1 MIRNYF
7 QVAIRNIRQNS
18 LYAFINIF
26 SLSIGLAACL
36 VIYLFIADE
45 SGFDSFHSQSASIY
59 RLDEVQN
66 FSGTHEQKVALSMP
80 GMGPSLVTDFP
91 EVVGYARFFGNKR
104 LVKKDDRQFLLKNVA
119 SVDSTFLDF
128 FDFAWK
134 AGDRNTA
141 LDKPYSLVLTETTA
155 RKFFDD
161 PSTAVGSSLKMLD
174 KEYMITGLLYDVP
187 ENAHL
192 QFDALASMTT
202 ITQEQKDFN
211 DRWGSNFLVTYIR
224 LAPDADIKSLEA
236 KFPDYLIKHTGEQD
250 INQYYKL
257 FLQPLNQVHLG
268 STDIEH
274 DYHNYRKFNGA
285 YLRIFAIVGGLILLI
300 AAVNFM
306 NLTTARASHRWKEIG
321 VRSSIGAGKGQLFG
335 QFVFE
340 SVLLALGAL
349 LLGVLADLLLLPGLN
364 LLIGRQLSLL
374 ALANHPLELL
384 VLLAATIL
392 LGMLAGIYPSLYM
405 TSFQPSSVLKGNKKE
420 GRSLFRSSL
429 VVIQFG
435 LALAMIV
442 STIIVV
448 RQLSYMQQ
456 SEMGFDKDHILL
468 IDMNQEVN
476 QKYATLKEELLKS
489 PHVRGVTA
497 SGQRLGNNFHQW
509 GYKVRTDTGVVNITP
524 SNVNVDYDYLTVYG
538 IQIKAGR
545 NFNKDNARDKDFA
558 FIINETFARELNAPN
573 VLGMGVGHGWYK
585 DDSLGSIIG
594 VAQDFHFNSMHH
606 KINTLSM
613 VVHPDWGY
621 SEMSVKVDGSDPA
634 AAIDEVQDIW
644 KRTVSYPFDY
654 TFLDQ
659 HFDNLYQSDRQM
671 SSVVTI
677 MAVLAI
683 LLSCLGLFGLVTIT
697 VQKRVKEVGIRK
709 ALGASEQEITTLL
722 SRNYIGLIVI
732 AFVLASPVTYWVLN
746 RWLDGF
752 AYHIGIHP
760 GWFFAGAALTLA
772 IAGLTIAYHTM
783 RAARENP
790 VKALR
795 YE

>member
-1 MIRNYF
+1 MIRNYIH
-7 QVAIRNIRQNS
+7 VALRNIRQNR

-26 SLSIGLAACL
+26 SLSIGLASCV

-45 SGFDSFHSQSASIY
+45 SGFDSFHAGRSSIY
-59 RLDEVQN
+59 RLNEVQN
-66 FSGTHEQKVALSMP
+66 FSGTQEQKVALSMP
-80 GMGPSLVTDFP
+80 GMGPAMVTDFP
-91 EVVGYARFFGNKR
+91 EVIDYARFYGNKR
-104 LVKKDDRQFLLKNVA
+104 LVKRDERQFLLKNVA
-119 SVDSTFLDF
+119 SVDSSFLDF
-128 FDFAWK
+128 FDFAWM
-134 AGDRNTA
+134 AGDRATA
-141 LDKPYSLVLTETTA
+141 LDKPYSLVLTEKTA
-155 RKFFDD
+155 LKFFDE
-161 PSTAVGSSLKMLD
+161 PMESIGKSLTMQD
-174 KEYMITGLLYDVP
+174 KEYKITGILRDVP
-187 ENAHL
+187 ENSHL

-211 DRWGSNFLVTYIR
+211 NQWGSNYLVTYLR
-224 LAPDADIKSLEA
+224 LAPGADVKSLET
-236 KFPDYLIKHTGEQD
+236 KFPDYLIKHTGESD
-250 INQYYKL
+250 INQFYKL

-274 DYHNYRKFNGA
+274 DYHDYRKFNGA
-285 YLRIFAIVGGLILLI
+285 YLRIFALVGGLILLI

-321 VRSSIGAGKGQLFG
+321 VRSSIGAGKRQLFG
-335 QFVFE
+335 QFVLE
-340 SVLLALGAL
+340 SVLLAVGAL
-349 LLGVLADLLLLPGLN
+349 FLGVLMDLLLLPGLN
-364 LLIGRQLSLL
+364 YLIGRELSLWSL
-374 ALANHPLELL
+374 LTHPVDVFIMFGATL
-384 VLLAATIL
+384 VLGVA
-392 LGMLAGIYPSLYM
+392 AGIYPSLYM
-405 TSFQPSSVLKGNKKE
+405 TSFQPSSVLKGNRKE
-420 GRSLFRSSL
+420 GTSVFRSSL
-429 VVIQFG
+429 VVMQFG

-448 RQLSYMQQ
+448 RQLGYMQQ
-456 SEMGFDKDHILL
+456 TEMGFDKDHILL
-468 IDMNQEVN
+468 IDMNREVN
-476 QKYATLKEELLKS
+476 QKYASLKEELLKS
-489 PHVRGVTA
+489 RAVKGVTA

-538 IQIKAGR
+538 IQIKEGR
-545 NFNKDNARDKDFA
+545 NFNRDNKRDDGYA
-558 FIINETFARELNAPN
+558 FIVNETFAKQLNSKH

-621 SEMSVKVDGSDPA
+621 SEMSVKIDGSDPA
-634 AAIDEVQDIW
+634 AAVREIENIW

-659 HFDNLYQSDRQM
+659 HFNSLYQSDQQM
-671 SSVVTI
+671 SAVVTI

-697 VQKRVKEVGIRK
+697 TLKRIKEVGIRK
-709 ALGASEQEITTLL
+709 ALGASEIEITALL
-722 SRNYIGLIVI
+722 SKNFIRLILLAFVI
-732 AFVLASPVTYWVLN
+732 ASPITFWVLSG
-746 RWLDGF
+746 WLDEF
-752 AYHIGIHP
+752 AYHIAIHP
-760 GWFFAGAALTLA
+760 AWFLLGAAIALV
-772 IAGLTIAYHTM
+772 IAGLTIAYHTI

-790 VKALR
+790 VQALR